1 MFSKRILGAVW
12 LALLTLPL
20 TAPASVINI
29 GGTGAVSTDSVYG
42 SQGLLSG
49 GETATA
55 TFDFNVSGSTLTL
68 TVTNTSP
75 SMPGTEVPT
84 GDAPVISDMFFHVPS
99 AVEDMVFLTGAGVV
113 GALSGWD
120 FIFDPDKTPSTGF
133 GFLKKVFDADLDGGP
148 GQDSPDPVIASLN
161 DPDLTDGPGDPK
173 LASPV
178 DFVFTLLFSGG
189 QAPVDFSGDWF
200 TDPDILGDPVYLA
213 AAKFM
218 SGANG
223 GSATVTDGVDYV
235 VNPVPEPAALL
246 LVCTGLLGLAAGR
259 RSLSI
264 NI

>member
-12 LALLTLPL
+12 LALIILPL
-20 TAPASVINI
+20 TAAASVIDI

-55 TFDFNVSGSTLTL
+55 TFEFTVSGSTLTL

-75 SMPGTEVPT
+75 SIPGTEVPT

-99 AVEDMVFLTGAGVV
+99 AVEDMVFLTGAGV
-113 GALSGWD
+113 AAASSGWD
-120 FIFDPDKTPSTGF
+120 FIFDPDNAPENGF
-133 GFLKKVFDADLDGGP
+133 GFLKKVFDAGLEGGP
-148 GQDSPDPVIASLN
+148 GPGSPDPVIASLN

-189 QAPVDFSGDWF
+189 DAPAGFSGDWF
-200 TDPDILGDPVYLA
+200 TDPDILGDPVYMA

-223 GSATVTDGVDYV
+223 GSATVTDGVDGGG
-235 VNPVPEPAALL
+235 NQVPAPASIMSLFAGLALL
-246 LVCTGLLGLAAGR
+246 GGYKLR
-259 RSLSI
+259 RKQ
-264 NI
+264 